1 MEVNGYA
8 HRFDPGGAAG
18 EEGAPADTQ
27 PIPRPRG
34 RRGVIRHLTDDVPA
48 FSEGANAHQTALN
61 RQPKIK
67 QPRKKKRRA
76 RTAGVERELL
86 RLIHNYRV

>member
-8 HRFDPGGAAG
+8 HRFDPGAAG
-18 EEGAPADTQ
+18 EEGAPADNQ
-27 PIPRPRG
+27 AIPRRRG
-34 RRGVIRHLTDDVPA
+34 RRGAIRHLTDDVPA
-48 FSEGANAHQTALN
+48 FSQGDHAHQTVLS